1 MNEEFEAAEMFEDES
16 GRYGRRSRSAPGF
29 RSRARFSPRGRQT
42 AARRPQP
49 VRPFIYSLAQAP
61 KAQPRI
67 LDAQRRIAGLLRRP
81 LPLSGIPGPAF
92 RWGLR
97 RVQSVYGLP
106 VTGVLDYPTQQ
117 VLEPAPAYSEPEPPP
132 EQAPEPFDDSA
143 PPQGAD
149 WLPAEDAPA
158 PEDEYNIVRG
168 CHAVLRKLPAVNAV
182 DVATRMLSRPPLPA
196 LLPRGAGLYVIW
208 KNKKVFY
215 VGKAEDGIHNRFL
228 RRLALFR
235 EFGIAPSILA
245 GFTIVPYIFQSN
257 AKTLRRNCEIRRG
270 AAGGPF
276 PNAVDSYAAVLAV
289 LEARFIEQ
297 LRPSQNVVEEGYSG
311 NEITFQIIGR
321 DDADPRSR
329 G

>member
-1 MNEEFEAAEMFEDES
+1 MNEEFEAAEVLEDES
-16 GRYGRRSRSAPGF
+16 GRYRRRPRFTPRSRP
-29 RSRARFSPRGRQT
+29 
-42 AARRPQP
+42 AAVRRPQA
-49 VRPFIYSLAQAP
+49 VRPFIYSLARIP
-61 KAQPRI
+61 KAQPRV

-117 VLEPAPAYSEPEPPP
+117 VLEPTPAYSEPEPPP

-149 WLPAEDAPA
+149 WLPADAP
-158 PEDEYNIVRG
+158 EEEYNVVRG
-168 CHAVLRKLPAVNAV
+168 CHAVLKKLSAVSAM
-182 DVATRMLSRPPLPA
+182 DVATRALSRPPGPS

-208 KNKKVFY
+208 KDKKVFY

-228 RRLALFR
+228 KRLALFR
-235 EFGIAPSILA
+235 EFGIHPSILS
-245 GFTIVPYIFQSN
+245 GYTIVPYLFQSN

-270 AAGGPF
+270 DAGGPF
-276 PNAVDSYAAVLAV
+276 PNAVDSYGAVLAV

-321 DDADPRSR
+321 NDADPKSK